1 MVRADPAQSDALMA
15 TTNATLMNMRGRDM
29 PCWLRVSSGDLRTD
43 QLAHWIEIGT
53 GYARSL
59 SPSRR
64 SPELSLPYSRLV
76 RPP

>member
-1 MVRADPAQSDALMA
+1 
-15 TTNATLMNMRGRDM
+15 M
-29 PCWLRVSSGDLRTD
+29 PCWLRVSSDDLRTD